1 MKMSRTASR
10 EQAFIL
16 IFEKSFNNDALP
28 DLIESA
34 KLSRDLADD
43 EFMERLANGTFEN
56 IEYIDSVIEKN
67 CIGWSKNRVS
77 KVALAVMRLCCYEI
91 FFENDIP
98 TSVSIDQA
106 VELAK
111 KFASEEDAS
120 FINGV
125 LGSIVKFD
133 NTEKE

>member
-16 IFEKSFNNDALP
+16 IFEKSFNDDALP